1 MKIVH
6 AILLAFKRFFQ
17 SRILRKLLTTPTSA
31 FGIFLLLS
39 FAVIAILAPV
49 ICPPRYVGHPYMIPR
64 DSFAYEPQPPS
75 AEHPLGTTTGQ
86 YDLFYGIVWG
96 TRTAFR
102 VGFVVTFFAGLIGLV
117 IGTIAAFYG
126 RIVEE
131 IVMRIVDI
139 FMTMPFLVAAM
150 VLVSILGAG
159 LDKVMI
165 ALVAFGWMGYA
176 RVIRGEIKGIKE
188 LEYILAARALGAGD
202 LRLVMRH
209 ILPNAIYPV
218 FVMATMQIGA
228 MVLTAAALSF
238 LGLGA
243 EPGYADWGQLVSY
256 ARNWMIGSAGN
267 SSAYW
272 YTVIFPGVT
281 IVLFGLAWNLV
292 GDGFRDIMDPRMQG
306 SR

>member
-1 MKIVH
+1 M
-6 AILLAFKRFFQ
+6 
-17 SRILRKLLTTPTSA
+17 
-31 FGIFLLLS
+31 
-39 FAVIAILAPV
+39 
-49 ICPPRYVGHPYMIPR
+49 
-64 DSFAYEPQPPS
+64 
-75 AEHPLGTTTGQ
+75 
-86 YDLFYGIVWG
+86 
-96 TRTAFR
+96 
-102 VGFVVTFFAGLIGLV
+102 

-131 IVMRIVDI
+131 IIMRIVDI

-150 VLVSILGAG
+150 VLVSILGSG

-165 ALVAFGWMGYA
+165 ALIAFGWMGYA
-176 RVIRGEIKGIKE
+176 RLIRGEIKGIKA
-188 LEYILAARALGAGD
+188 LEYITAARALGAGD
-202 LRLVMRH
+202 LRLILRH

-243 EPGYADWGQLVSY
+243 EPGYADWGQLISY